1 MITREENFYEF
12 TNRLGKYLENKL
24 HLYDNDTNFN
34 YEKHKETCLKNRLK
48 RKKKC
53 RKSKR

>member
-1 MITREENFYEF
+1 MITREENLYEF

-24 HLYDNDTNFN
+24 LYENVSNFN